1 MRLEVE
7 AIDAYYGETQ
17 VLFGVTLAVGP
28 GEVVALLG
36 PNGAGKTTTL
46 RAVLGLTPARR
57 GRIRFDGADITRE
70 EPHTI
75 GRAGVGWV
83 PDDRRVFPNLTVSR
97 NLEIARKGSRFRR
110 WALDELFAIF
120 PALSHLVDREAD
132 TLSGG
137 EAQMVA
143 IARALLG
150 SPGLLLL
157 DEPTQGLAPR
167 IAQIVMQLVA
177 RMKSEGL
184 SVLLVEQNAHMALAA
199 SDRVYAINRGRI
211 VHHGAAATLATD
223 GGLRSRLL
231 GA

>member
-1 MRLEVE
+1 VRLEVE

-17 VLFGVTLAVGP
+17 ALFGVTLAIGP

-57 GRIRFDGADITRE
+57 GRIRLDGADVTRAE
-70 EPHTI
+70 SHAI
-75 GRAGVGWV
+75 ARAGVGWV
-83 PDDRRVFPNLTVSR
+83 PEDRRVFPGLTVAR
-97 NLEIARKGSRFRR
+97 NLEIGRKTSRFRG
-110 WALDELFAIF
+110 WALQELFGLF
-120 PALSHLVDREAD
+120 PALPHLMAREAD
-132 TLSGG
+132 NLSGG

-167 IAQIVMQLVA
+167 LAEIVRQLVL
-177 RMKSEGL
+177 RMKGEGL
-184 SVLLVEQNAHMALAA
+184 SVLLVEQNAHTALAV
-199 SDRVYAINRGRI
+199 SDRVYAIDRGRI
-211 VHHGAAATLATD
+211 VHEGPAAEFAAD
-223 GGLRSRLL
+223 GRLRARLL
-231 GA
+231 GV